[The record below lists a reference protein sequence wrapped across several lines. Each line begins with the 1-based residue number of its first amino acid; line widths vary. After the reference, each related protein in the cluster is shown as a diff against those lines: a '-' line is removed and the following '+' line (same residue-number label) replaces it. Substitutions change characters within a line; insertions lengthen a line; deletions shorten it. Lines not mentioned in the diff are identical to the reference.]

1 MIELLAVVPAL
12 FGLYLWGADFQ
23 YYSVWSVGVYKR
35 VHRYRATDQTAACTA
50 TDCESGVLEGEIRKA
65 RKELVVAGFPVFYYD
80 SVTNRYCPEH
90 TSFEYRQGEY
100 GQTWTVKTT
109 QTIMGAIER
118 FCALKTTVA
127 VDTDDTSEID
137 HVTDDLS
144 GTVGSSFNL
153 LGVAFLVAFAAV
165 CIGIVNGLGGN
176 R

>member
-1 MIELLAVVPAL
+1 MIELLTVVPVL
-12 FGLYLWGADFQ
+12 FALYLWGADFQ
-23 YYSVWSVGVYKR
+23 YYSVWSVGVYNR
-35 VHRYRATDQTAACTA
+35 VHRYRAVDQTAECTA
-50 TDCESGVLEGEIRKA
+50 TGCDSGVLEGEIRKA

-109 QTIMGAIER
+109 QTIMGAIKR
-118 FCALKTTVA
+118 FFALTTMT
-127 VDTDDTSEID
+127 VDTNDGSGVD

-144 GTVGSSFNL
+144 GTVGTSFNL
-153 LGVAFLVAFAAV
+153 LGVTFLVAFAAV